1 MRVTRFIALGVAL
14 ACASPVLAGDPPP
27 FPEFTFKKGA
37 PPKKGAGKLITVQ
50 IDPEDQKHLQPKPK
64 ATEDATGV
72 ADIPAVPSVIGAY
85 SWFWTKVPADDK
97 ANGPDRLRL
106 AFQNLSDG
114 PGGASVKGPRLQHMQ
129 QIARSHGADILRAT
143 VGTDISPALVLAV
156 ISVESGGRIDAVS
169 GAGAQGLMQLIPA
182 TAERFGVT
190 DSMQA
195 GQNIKGG
202 VAYLAWLMKE
212 FRGDPVL
219 ALAGYNAG
227 ENAVKKHAGV
237 PPYAET
243 RDYVPK
249 VLAAFQVAS
258 GLCKTRPELITDACA
273 LTLAS
278 N

>member
-1 MRVTRFIALGVAL
+1 
-14 ACASPVLAGDPPP
+14 
-27 FPEFTFKKGA
+27 
-37 PPKKGAGKLITVQ
+37 
-50 IDPEDQKHLQPKPK
+50 
-64 ATEDATGV
+64 
-72 ADIPAVPSVIGAY
+72 
-85 SWFWTKVPADDK
+85 
-97 ANGPDRLRL
+97 
-106 AFQNLSDG
+106 
-114 PGGASVKGPRLQHMQ
+114 MQ